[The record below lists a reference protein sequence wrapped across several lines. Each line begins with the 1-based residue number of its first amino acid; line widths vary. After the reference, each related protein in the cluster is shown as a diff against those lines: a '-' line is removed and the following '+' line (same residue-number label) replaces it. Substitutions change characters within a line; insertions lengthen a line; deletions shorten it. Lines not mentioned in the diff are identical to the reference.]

1 MSGFDLKQVSRNDK
15 GLIGAG
21 IVAFIASLLPFVG
34 ISGSVLGVHYDAHI
48 NAWHGY
54 AILGLFLIFIA
65 AGIAAARVFAG
76 ASLPKLPVG
85 PNVLVAGL
93 ALLGTLLVFLYGITY
108 GNGTSI
114 QWGGWILIIVGVIE
128 TVFAVMN
135 FRSSGEKLAWDAT
148 AMNKPATAAGGASV
162 PPAQA
167 SSPTD
172 QPTASSSDQV

>member
-21 IVAFIASLLPFVG
+21 IVAFIASVLPFVG
-34 ISGSVLGVHYDAHI
+34 ISGSVRGVHYDAHI

-114 QWGGWILIIVGVIE
+114 QWGGWILIVVGIVE

-148 AMNKPATAAGGASV
+148 AMNKTAGGSV
-162 PPAQA
+162 PAQGSAPA
-167 SSPTD
+167 TD
-172 QPTASSSDQV
+172 QPTASTTDQV